1 MSTRFPFFVSEIP
14 VSVPRVTRPSFK
26 EAAGIVPER
35 KPERQCSYLI
45 ETESSVRHCRTAR
58 IFYSEFDGGRRK
70 RVLVKIIGE

>member
-1 MSTRFPFFVSEIP
+1 MH
-14 VSVPRVTRPSFK
+14 
-26 EAAGIVPER
+26 PEGMV
-35 KPERQCSYLI
+35 

>member
-45 ETESSVRHCRTAR
+45 ETESSVRHCL
-58 IFYSEFDGGRRK
+58 IPHGEEVEFEELPAGALDRSP
-70 RVLVKIIGE
+70 